1 LHLWN
6 LDGEFWAVGQTAADR
21 GWACSHR
28 GHDATARVYQPFM
41 ESVQERHGR
50 GGGRGGGE
58 RSQFPR
64 LLHTLSPLS
73 LSSTTLH
80 SVPLSSSSVHGTLTS
95 VCCCSC
101 ACGACACARVGCV
114 YVCVQAEAEAEV
126 RARPRSPDRRVEVL
140 KGQLREAQLT
150 VARCEAKC
158 AASASTT
165 TTLRVELEKLR
176 NQRELE
182 QHTRQIEAEVCVF
195 VCGNFLFHPINNIF
209 LTPAEWCIARG
220 V

>member
-1 LHLWN
+1 MHLWN

-28 GHDATARVYQPFM
+28 GHDTIARVYQPFM

-64 LLHTLSPLS
+64 LTHTHTLSLPPPCTLSHCPL
-73 LSSTTLH
+73 LLYMAH
-80 SVPLSSSSVHGTLTS
+80 SQA
-95 VCCCSC
+95 C
-101 ACGACACARVGCV
+101 AAVRVRVVRVCACAWGVCTC
-114 YVCVQAEAEAEV
+114 VCVQAEAEAEV

>member
-1 LHLWN
+1 
-6 LDGEFWAVGQTAADR
+6 
-21 GWACSHR
+21 
-28 GHDATARVYQPFM
+28 
-41 ESVQERHGR
+41 
-50 GGGRGGGE
+50 
-58 RSQFPR
+58 
-64 LLHTLSPLS
+64 
-73 LSSTTLH
+73 
-80 SVPLSSSSVHGTLTS
+80 
-95 VCCCSC
+95 
-101 ACGACACARVGCV
+101 
-114 YVCVQAEAEAEV
+114 V

-182 QHTRQIEAEVCVF
+182 QHTRQIEAEVCVC
-195 VCGNFLFHPINNIF
+195 VCVWQLSLPINNIF
-209 LTPAEWCIARG
+209 LTPAEWRIARG